1 MNTLLEIGTEHL
13 PARFVMPSL
22 EQLKTHT
29 EAILQEKRISFESVE
44 TFGTYR
50 RLVVMINGIADKAAD
65 IQKEVKGPPAK
76 LLKDAKPDQAVLAL
90 KSYETMAS
98 MADGQATKLIIPSDL
113 KGIATLG
120 TTLSEVLEKKEK

>member
-76 LLKDAKPDQAVLAL
+76 LLKDANGKL
-90 KSYETMAS
+90 KNSHYLHRQYKHMVKRNKRCYSPCSNLHFNSAS
-98 MADGQATKLIIPSDL
+98 SSKTELLM
-113 KGIATLG
+113 
-120 TTLSEVLEKKEK
+120 